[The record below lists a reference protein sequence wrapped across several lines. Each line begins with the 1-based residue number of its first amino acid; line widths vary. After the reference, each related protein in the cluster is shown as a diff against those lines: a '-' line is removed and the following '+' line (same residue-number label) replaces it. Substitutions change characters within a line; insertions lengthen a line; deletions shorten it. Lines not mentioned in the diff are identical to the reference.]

1 MKNLK
6 KLKAMVL
13 MGTMGIMLASAGGVA
28 SAATADTAKDA
39 QGISY
44 GEERVYVQTPEE
56 HAKIQANVT
65 RKEPMPNSPEALAHR
80 KAIGADNFYTSDKVT
95 KQKVTFKNIYDMN
108 IAGTLVL
115 PKDIKKG
122 EKLAAVVVGHPM
134 GAVKEQSSTLYATKL
149 AEQGIA
155 ALAIDLSYWGESEGA
170 QGKAAS
176 SVAPDMYAEDFS
188 AAVDYLGTRD
198 YIDRDKIGVLG
209 ICGSGSFAIS
219 AAKIDPRM
227 KAVAT
232 VSMYNMGQAA
242 RNGLNHSVDLQTR
255 KAMIADAANAR
266 YDAFLGKGK
275 TKLTSGTDDKITP
288 NMNDIQKE
296 FYDFYRTDRATVIPK
311 GKTLEQT
318 THPTLISMTK
328 FMNFYPFND
337 MNLLDDRP
345 KMFIA
350 GTEAHSLEFS
360 QEAYAL
366 SGGQKELVLV
376 PNAGHVDLYD
386 GAGII
391 PWDKLIN
398 FFKTNLHA

>member
-1 MKNLK
+1 MKTKKYLK
-6 KLKAMVL
+6 YIV
-13 MGTMGIMLASAGGVA
+13 LASCLGLMMLGGNVPA
-28 SAATADTAKDA
+28 NAADTTAGQTK
-39 QGISY
+39 GISY
-44 GEERVYVQTPEE
+44 GEERVYVQTPAE
-56 HAKIQANVT
+56 HAKIAANVS
-65 RKEPMPNSPEALAHR
+65 RKEPMPGSAAALAHR
-80 KAIGADNFYTSDKVT
+80 KAIGADNFYKSDKVT
-95 KQKVTFKNIYDMN
+95 TQKVTFKDIYDMN
-108 IAGTLVL
+108 VAGTLVL

-149 AEQGIA
+149 AENGFA
-155 ALAIDLSYWGESEGA
+155 ALAIDLPYWGESEGA
-170 QGKAAS
+170 QGKAAN
-176 SVAPDMYAEDFS
+176 SVSPDMYAEAFS

-198 YIDRDKIGVLG
+198 YIDREKIGVLG

-242 RNGLNHSVDLQTR
+242 RNGLNHSVDLKTR
-255 KAMIADAANAR
+255 KAMIAEAANAR
-266 YDAFLGKGK
+266 YDAFLGKGE

-288 NMNDIQKE
+288 DINDIQKE
-296 FYDFYRTDRATVIPK
+296 FYDFYRTDRALYIPQ
-311 GKTLEQT
+311 GKTLHET

-328 FMNFYPFND
+328 FINFYPFND

-350 GTEAHSLEFS
+350 GSEAHSLEFS

-366 SGGQKELVLV
+366 SGGQKELVIV
-376 PNAGHVDLYD
+376 PGAGHVDLYD
-386 GAGII
+386 GAKII
-391 PWDKLIN
+391 PWDKLAN
-398 FFKTNLHA
+398 FFKTSLKG

>member
-1 MKNLK
+1 MEQVK
-6 KLKAMVL
+6 KVKRMIFMAMAG
-13 MGTMGIMLASAGGVA
+13 MMICTANGIV
-28 SAATADTAKDA
+28 SAATMDTAAK
-39 QGISY
+39 GISY

-56 HAKIQANVT
+56 HAKVAANVS
-65 RKEPMPNSPEALAHR
+65 RKEPLPGSPEALAHR
-80 KAIGADNFYTSDKVT
+80 NAIGADNFYKSEKVT
-95 KQKVTFKNIYDMN
+95 TQKVTFKNIYDMN
-108 IAGTLVL
+108 VAGTLIL
-115 PKDIKKG
+115 PKNMKQG
-122 EKLAAVVVGHPM
+122 NKLAAVVVGHPM
-134 GAVKEQSSTLYATKL
+134 GAVKEESSTLYATKL
-149 AEQGIA
+149 AEQGFA
-155 ALAIDLSYWGESEGA
+155 VLAIDLSYWGESDGA
-170 QGKAAS
+170 QGKAAN
-176 SVAPDMYAEDFS
+176 SVAPDVYAEDFS

-242 RNGLNHSVDLQTR
+242 RDGLNHSVDLKAR
-255 KAMIADAANAR
+255 KAFIAEAANAR
-266 YDAFLGKGK
+266 YDAFLGKRD
-275 TKLTSGTDDKITP
+275 TLYTSGTDDTVTP
-288 NMNDIQKE
+288 DMSDIQKE
-296 FYDFYRTDRATVIPK
+296 FYDYYRTERGEYIPE
-311 GKTLEQT
+311 GKTLQQT
-318 THPTLISMTK
+318 THPTLVSMTK
-328 FMNFYPFND
+328 FINFYPFND

-386 GAGII
+386 GAKII
-391 PWDKLIN
+391 PWNKLIH
-398 FFKTNLHA
+398 FFKTSLHV